1 VLGLLAFVSLVVTA
15 YRLWK
20 SEYDKVVERNQTKD
34 QLLDDIADLRE
45 TMVRYRIDMEAD
57 HQAQRFNPTAW
68 QQKYNAVEAEIATKI
83 QELAGK
89 AEASAFRSRGNIPR
103 PINPTMGGYLWPVLI
118 DTCIYDLDYLK
129 TFIHDYARGRD
140 RRTS

>member
-1 VLGLLAFVSLVVTA
+1 MLGLLAFVSLVVTA

-57 HQAQRFNPTAW
+57 HQAQRFNPTA
-68 QQKYNAVEAEIATKI
+68 
-83 QELAGK
+83 
-89 AEASAFRSRGNIPR
+89 
-103 PINPTMGGYLWPVLI
+103 
-118 DTCIYDLDYLK
+118 
-129 TFIHDYARGRD
+129 
-140 RRTS
+140 